1 MDKDTKILIADE
13 NAEVRN
19 GCRSILGAKG
29 ADIDECRSGEEAVRM
44 MTHRTYD
51 IVITDLWLPGIDAAG
66 IIAKSGEKIF
76 SANFL
81 YRNAFIPVYLFY
93 KCFMSIKYTER
104 AKARIMSKGNYY
116 KKQKIYALSKDFFLF
131 RGHLFALLG
140 RIYATLTIKACY
152 NHNIP
157 YIRKIHKGLNI
168 GVN

>member
-66 IIAKSGEKIF
+66 MIAKAGE
-76 SANFL
+76 N
-81 YRNAFIPVYLFY
+81 
-93 KCFMSIKYTER
+93 
-104 AKARIMSKGNYY
+104 
-116 KKQKIYALSKDFFLF
+116 QKTTPSSVL
-131 RGHLFALLG
+131 
-140 RIYATLTIKACY
+140 
-152 NHNIP
+152 
-157 YIRKIHKGLNI
+157 
-168 GVN
+168 